1 MLNELSVKYGIQTH
15 LSHAPLPQKLEELR
29 EYLRREIKKELK
41 VPDRPAGAICLQ
53 HIFQIKEGA
62 ENLRKVAKDKKSV
75 SDVNHIVKKSINKLS
90 ELQAE
95 LQELDS
101 QLLVTQ
107 GNLPTSP
114 LVDAILSPGLPNT
127 PGDAD
132 MDPQSLSV
140 ADQKLFHL
148 QRQLDIEMKVK
159 QGAEN
164 MLNQYSS
171 TKDKK
176 LLVEAEELLQDS
188 KAKIEYLKMKIL
200 KTKQTQSGDS
210 NSNSCENTSEMS
222 APGEDRIEEL
232 RHHLRIESACLE
244 GAKNVLKILSAN
256 KNVDKKAYTEAQQ
269 NCLESSQKLDL
280 IRHGLELLRQ
290 ELPVGSHKSQE
301 LKSEIDSTVTMS
313 PGSFSHISDARY
325 SQEMAGAGNGN
336 TNKGNTD
343 FRRTAAVTGKLEVR
357 LMGCQVERARR
368 ERL

>member
-1 MLNELSVKYGIQTH
+1 MSPRSSATPRNMDDNFSLSLLNELSVKYGIQTH

-41 VPDRPAGAICLQ
+41 
-53 HIFQIKEGA
+53 IKEGA

-114 LVDAILSPGLPNT
+114 LVDAILSPGVPNT
-127 PGDAD
+127 PGDD
-132 MDPQSLSV
+132 MESLS
-140 ADQKLFHL
+140 AAEQRLFHL

-200 KTKQTQSGDS
+200 KTKQTNHSNSGD
-210 NSNSCENTSEMS
+210 T
-222 APGEDRIEEL
+222 
-232 RHHLRIESACLE
+232 
-244 GAKNVLKILSAN
+244 
-256 KNVDKKAYTEAQQ
+256 
-269 NCLESSQKLDL
+269 
-280 IRHGLELLRQ
+280 
-290 ELPVGSHKSQE
+290 
-301 LKSEIDSTVTMS
+301 
-313 PGSFSHISDARY
+313 
-325 SQEMAGAGNGN
+325 N
-336 TNKGNTD
+336 TNNCD
-343 FRRTAAVTGKLEVR
+343 NPN
-357 LMGCQVERARR
+357 
-368 ERL
+368 